1 MLAADKLKK
10 QVMYIAN
17 WYKTTTEEASRLFYN
32 QDIAVIIA
40 DVSLTF
46 SLTYPGHVLF
56 LLSTDHMAWVRG

>member
-1 MLAADKLKK
+1 
-10 QVMYIAN
+10 MYVAN

-32 QDIAVIIA
+32 QGIEVIIA

-56 LLSTDHMAWVRG
+56 LLSTDHMAWVQG